1 MLTHLEVKD
10 FALIDDV
17 CMDFSPHLNI
27 LTGETGAGKSIILG
41 ALKLLLGDRAST
53 DSIRAGSETSL
64 IQGVF
69 ELSHNSAGAEELENL
84 GFMGEE
90 IILTREIN
98 RQGKNLCRANGVVIP
113 LILLKKIGQHL
124 IDFHGQHEHQSLLDP
139 GKHIKVLDLL
149 CGAKVLGLKEELK
162 AYYAAYRENE
172 NRFREYSF
180 DEKQRAHRLDL
191 YNYQLHEIETASLKE
206 TEEEEHLK
214 KLHFLAN
221 AERIS
226 SCTQNAY
233 NQLAVSGNR
242 FSVSDSIQQVLA
254 VIEEACR
261 LESSLEKYREQVLT
275 AAEILQDTAR
285 ELRHYSDSITTDPME
300 MAEVEKRMAEIE
312 KLKKKYGNTV
322 KEILAYAVEIK
333 KEKEKLETMEETLA
347 QLTLEKEELLQK
359 IAKLSDDLSRKR
371 QLAAREIEEA
381 MKRHLRDLAL
391 EGAIFNIKFF
401 PKEISANGSDHVEF
415 MFSANAGEPEKPLH
429 RIVSGGELS
438 RVMLALKNIMA
449 EWQWVPTLI
458 FDELDAGIGGRT
470 VQSVGEKVL
479 NLAVKH
485 QVICITHWPQIA
497 ALSHKHFS
505 IRKEMLEK
513 RTVTRVREI
522 QGDERTAEIARMLDG
537 GEKGSLEHAKT
548 ILERA
553 NSKRISKK

>member
-27 LTGETGAGKSIILG
+27 MTGETGAGKSIILG

-53 DSIRAGSETSL
+53 DSIRAGSEASL

-69 ELSHNSAGAEELENL
+69 ELSHDSPVAEELEIL

-113 LILLKKIGQHL
+113 LVLLKKIGQHL

-139 GKHIKVLDLL
+139 GKHIKVLDLI
-149 CGAKVLGLKEELK
+149 CGSKVAGLKEELK
-162 AYYAAYRENE
+162 AYYQEYRENE
-172 NRFREYSF
+172 NRFLEYSIN
-180 DEKQRAHRLDL
+180 DKERAHRLDL
-191 YNYQLHEIETASLKE
+191 YNYQLHEIESANLKE
-206 TEEEEHLK
+206 KEEEELLK
-214 KLHFLAN
+214 KLHFMAN
-221 AERIS
+221 AEKIS
-226 SCTQNAY
+226 TCTQNAY
-233 NQLAVSGNR
+233 NQLAVSSHR

-261 LESSLEKYREQVLT
+261 LENSLEKYREQVLT

-285 ELRHYSDSITTDPME
+285 ELRHYSDSITTDPLE
-300 MAEVEKRMAEIE
+300 MAETEKRISEIE
-312 KLKKKYGNTV
+312 KLKKKYGSTV
-322 KEILAYAVEIK
+322 KEVLAYADEVK
-333 KEKEKLETMEETLA
+333 KEKEKLETMEETLTRLA
-347 QLTLEKEELLQK
+347 LKKKELLQR
-359 IAKLSDDLSRKR
+359 IEKLSDVLSKER
-371 QLAAREIEEA
+371 QLAALEIEEA
-381 MKRHLRDLAL
+381 MKKHLRDLAL
-391 EGAIFNIKFF
+391 EGAIFKINFF
-401 PKEISANGSDHVEF
+401 AKEISANGSDHVEF
-415 MFSANAGEPEKPLH
+415 MFSANTGEPEKPLH

-479 NLAVKH
+479 NLALKH

-505 IRKEMLEK
+505 IRKEILEK
-513 RTVTRVREI
+513 RTVTRVKEI
-522 QGDERTAEIARMLDG
+522 KGDERTVEIARMLDG

-548 ILERA
+548 ILKRA
-553 NSKRISKK
+553 NNSKIS